1 MRSKAKTKDL
11 KNLGVFNTQDALQAG
26 FSQPTLSRLAASG
39 EIIRLEHGIFHHK
52 NAKLNFAHLDFIVA
66 TKRFG
71 HDCVIGLMSALT
83 FHGLIE
89 QVPEQIWILVPP
101 AVKTSSRRYHCMRVK
116 TSLKIGI
123 ELHKNFAITNI
134 ERTICEAFKHS
145 TKVGLDVAV
154 RAARFALKK
163 KLTTAPKILK
173 QAKEL
178 KMEKFVIRYWE
189 AITID

>member
-1 MRSKAKTKDL
+1 
-11 KNLGVFNTQDALQAG
+11 
-26 FSQPTLSRLAASG
+26 
-39 EIIRLEHGIFHHK
+39 
-52 NAKLNFAHLDFIVA
+52 
-66 TKRFG
+66 
-71 HDCVIGLMSALT
+71 
-83 FHGLIE
+83 
-89 QVPEQIWILVPP
+89 
-101 AVKTSSRRYHCMRVK
+101 MRVK

-178 KMEKFVIRYWE
+178 KMEQFVIRYWE